1 MGANFRSLSRTHSR
15 AKGMKYNYATKLSGK
30 EFLIKFYKDTT
41 EFLRA
46 NIASLS
52 NQVMKDIITIFN
64 DEMKH
69 WLSRFKCMRGYL
81 AVLNAI
87 KSKLSFCIPQ
97 INRKPP
103 EYICHIEFFNN
114 VVELINPSAIY
125 INRNVLTVNVW
136 MPLEFAELLLDWWYN
151 NLILKSFICRNRLF
165 IGLTHWRLFP
175 LLLIL
180 SFWWHSAK
188 L

>member
-1 MGANFRSLSRTHSR
+1 M
-15 AKGMKYNYATKLSGK
+15 
-30 EFLIKFYKDTT
+30 IKFYKDTT

-52 NQVMKDIITIFN
+52 NQLMKDMITIYN

-69 WLSRFKCMRGYL
+69 LLSRFKCIKGYL
-81 AVLNAI
+81 AVLNTI

-97 INRKPP
+97 IKRKPP

-136 MPLEFAELLLDWWYN
+136 MPLEFAELLLD
-151 NLILKSFICRNRLF
+151 
-165 IGLTHWRLFP
+165 
-175 LLLIL
+175 
-180 SFWWHSAK
+180 
-188 L
+188 

>member
-15 AKGMKYNYATKLSGK
+15 AKGMIYNHATKLSGK
-30 EFLIKFYKDTT
+30 EFLIKFYKDTR

-52 NQVMKDIITIFN
+52 NQLMKDIITIFN

-69 WLSRFKCMRGYL
+69 LLSRFKCMKGYP

-87 KSKLSFCIPQ
+87 KSNLSFCIPQ
-97 INRKPP
+97 IKRKPP

-114 VVELINPSAIY
+114 VVELINPISTEMY
-125 INRNVLTVNVW
+125 
-136 MPLEFAELLLDWWYN
+136 
-151 NLILKSFICRNRLF
+151 
-165 IGLTHWRLFP
+165 
-175 LLLIL
+175 
-180 SFWWHSAK
+180 
-188 L
+188 